1 MLEHSSRKVEL
12 KLYTCTWLSVTCW
25 SKLNES
31 LANYNYMCKLYKRAF
46 KILYQENLQHSL
58 Y

>member
-1 MLEHSSRKVEL
+1 MLEHSSRAVEL
-12 KLYTCTWLSVTCW
+12 KLYAWLSVTCR

-46 KILYQENLQHSL
+46 KILYQENLQHPL